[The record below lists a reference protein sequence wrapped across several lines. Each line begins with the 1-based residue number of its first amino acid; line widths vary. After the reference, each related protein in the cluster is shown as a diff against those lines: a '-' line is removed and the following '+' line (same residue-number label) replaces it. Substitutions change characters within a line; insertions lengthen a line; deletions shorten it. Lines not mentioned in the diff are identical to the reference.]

1 MWATIQG
8 GEKNGEKVIQIQ
20 CGGRTGFLPRVVNG
34 GPHHFLWR
42 GMGGVRFGENRL
54 QQILTRV
61 LRLDVMS
68 LGWRRSIPL
77 ECEIFPFFFEGVG
90 VNTTTVQKASG
101 NTTKVRDPFRK

>member
-20 CGGRTGFLPRVVNG
+20 CGGRTGFLPWVVNG

-42 GMGGVRFGENRL
+42 GVGGVRFGENRL

-77 ECEIFPFFFEGVG
+77 ECQFFLFFF
-90 VNTTTVQKASG
+90 
-101 NTTKVRDPFRK
+101 FF